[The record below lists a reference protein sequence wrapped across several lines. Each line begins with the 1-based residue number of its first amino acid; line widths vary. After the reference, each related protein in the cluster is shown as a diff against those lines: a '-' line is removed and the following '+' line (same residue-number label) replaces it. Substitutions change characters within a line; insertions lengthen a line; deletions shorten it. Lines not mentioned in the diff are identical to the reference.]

1 MIYGFRTSTLMINF
15 TVEIKTKPLKSK
27 KMKVNKS
34 KLFKI
39 AHAIL
44 RKGEA
49 ENFSQAL
56 KSAWKAIKVYSRMFV
71 GSVEF
76 TFKKVNG
83 EIRHA
88 IGTLFNLN
96 YVRKTTGEGDAKNA
110 DVICFWDCE
119 KEAFRSFKAATLI

>member
-1 MIYGFRTSTLMINF
+1 
-15 TVEIKTKPLKSK
+15 
-27 KMKVNKS
+27 MKVNKS

-39 AHAIL
+39 AHAIIK
-44 RKGEA
+44 KGEA
-49 ENFSQAL
+49 SNFSDAL
-56 KSAWKAIKVYSRMFV
+56 KAAWKAIRVYSGMLV
-71 GSVEF
+71 GKVSF

-96 YVRKTTGEGDAKNA
+96 YVRKTTGEGESKNA
-110 DVICFWDCE
+110 DVISFWDCE

>member
-1 MIYGFRTSTLMINF
+1 
-15 TVEIKTKPLKSK
+15 
-27 KMKVNKS
+27 MKVNKS

-44 RKGEA
+44 KKGEA
-49 ENFSQAL
+49 CNFSEAL
-56 KSAWKAIKVYSRMFV
+56 KSAWKAIRVYSGMLV
-71 GSVEF
+71 GKVMF

-83 EIRHA
+83 EIRQA
-88 IGTLFNLN
+88 VGTLFNLN
-96 YVRKTTGEGDAKNA
+96 YTRKTAGEGDPKNA

>member
-1 MIYGFRTSTLMINF
+1 
-15 TVEIKTKPLKSK
+15 
-27 KMKVNKS
+27 MKVNKS

-44 RKGEA
+44 KKGEA
-49 ENFSQAL
+49 ENFSKAL
-56 KSAWKAIKVYSRMFV
+56 KSAWKAIKVYSLMLV
-71 GSVEF
+71 GNVEF

-88 IGTLFNLN
+88 IGTLFNLSYIKKN
-96 YVRKTTGEGDAKNA
+96 TGEGDTKNA

-119 KEAFRSFKAATLI
+119 KEAFRSFKAANLI

>member
-1 MIYGFRTSTLMINF
+1 
-15 TVEIKTKPLKSK
+15 
-27 KMKVNKS
+27 MKVNKS

-39 AHAIL
+39 AHAIMK
-44 RKGEA
+44 KGEA
-49 ENFSQAL
+49 ANFSEAL
-56 KSAWKAIKVYSRMFV
+56 KAAWKAIRVYSNMLV
-71 GSVEF
+71 GKVMF

-88 IGTLFNLN
+88 IGTLFNLD
-96 YVRKTTGEGDAKNA
+96 YVRKTAGEGDSKNA

>member
-1 MIYGFRTSTLMINF
+1 
-15 TVEIKTKPLKSK
+15 
-27 KMKVNKS
+27 MKVNKS

-39 AHAIL
+39 AHAII

-56 KSAWKAIKVYSRMFV
+56 KSAWKAIKVYSRMLV

-96 YVRKTTGEGDAKNA
+96 YVRKTKGEADSKNA